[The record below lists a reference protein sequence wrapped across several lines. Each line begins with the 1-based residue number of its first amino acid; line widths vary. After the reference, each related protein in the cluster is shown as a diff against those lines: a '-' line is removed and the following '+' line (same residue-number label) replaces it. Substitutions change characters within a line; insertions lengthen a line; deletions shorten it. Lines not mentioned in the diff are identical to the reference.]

1 MIQEKLKIKSNLDSK
16 NQDYNH
22 LSIQFSLG
30 GFSFCVLNKEDKKFT
45 ALYNYHFKEATYTPQ
60 RLIQN
65 ITEVFDTN
73 ELLKDKEYHSVSISH
88 TNNLSSLVP
97 KPLFKEERMSDYL
110 SYNNKTLRHDFFAFD
125 DIKNHEMVNVY
136 VPFVNANNFFIDQ
149 FGGFEY
155 KHFSTV
161 LVESLVD
168 IYKFS
173 LVPHMFVNVCKKH
186 FEIVVIADKK
196 LQLYNTFDYK
206 TKEDFVYYI
215 LFVAEQLNLNPEE
228 LELQLLGNVKKDD
241 DLYTMIY
248 KYVRNVSLIENRSKY
263 TFDTQITEDLKREFF
278 TLLHQF

>member
-1 MIQEKLKIKSNLDSK
+1 M
-16 NQDYNH
+16 
-22 LSIQFSLG
+22 
-30 GFSFCVLNKEDKKFT
+30 
-45 ALYNYHFKEATYTPQ
+45 
-60 RLIQN
+60 
-65 ITEVFDTN
+65 
-73 ELLKDKEYHSVSISH
+73 
-88 TNNLSSLVP
+88 P

-263 TFDTQITEDLKREFF
+263 TFDAQITEDLKREFF